1 MGRAARVTSRRA
13 GATIQGRS
21 PGWGIAYHS
30 GMNES
35 DVLSALTV
43 TADQGLPLV
52 LADPRGP
59 IAYEFARIGS
69 VVRRWLRERD
79 GAIAPVDRSPD
90 QP

>member
-1 MGRAARVTSRRA
+1 
-13 GATIQGRS
+13 
-21 PGWGIAYHS
+21 
-30 GMNES
+30 MNES